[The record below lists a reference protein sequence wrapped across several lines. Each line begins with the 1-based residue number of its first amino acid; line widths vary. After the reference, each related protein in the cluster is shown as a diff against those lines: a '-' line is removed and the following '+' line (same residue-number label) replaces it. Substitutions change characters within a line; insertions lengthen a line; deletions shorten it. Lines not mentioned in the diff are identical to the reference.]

1 MATYV
6 TADIHGNYDR
16 YLDFL
21 QYSNFSDNDKLYII
35 GDVLDRGSMAIPLI
49 QDIMKR
55 KNVIL
60 LKGNHELMML
70 PVFNDLMHQSKE
82 MQEQIIND
90 EMAISQIGQ
99 EETLRAFCTLTT
111 QEQNELTYYISQL
124 PLYEEIEVN
133 GIEYILVHAGLP
145 DFSEMPIEYYD
156 ENDLMFGPH
165 DFDINHYGGNT
176 KIIVGHLPTQFI
188 SGAIPHQIYHT
199 NDTIAIDCGCGFG
212 GQLGVL
218 CLETMEEMYF

>member
-70 PVFNDLMHQSKE
+70 PVFNDLMYQSEK

-99 EETLRAFCTLTT
+99 EETLWAFCKLTT

-133 GIEYILVHAGLP
+133 GIDYILVHAGLP
-145 DFSEMPIEYYD
+145 DFSEMPMEYYD

-165 DFDINHYGGNT
+165 DFDVNHYGGNT

-188 SGAIPHQIYHT
+188 SGAIPHQIYHA

>member
-6 TADIHGNYDR
+6 TADIHGNYKR

-21 QYSNFSDNDKLYII
+21 QYSNFSDNDKLYVI

-49 QDIMKR
+49 QDIRKR

-70 PVFNDLMHQSKE
+70 PIFNDLLHQSKE
-82 MQEQIIND
+82 MQAQIIND

-99 EETLRAFCTLTT
+99 EETLLAFCNLSI
-111 QEQNELTYYISQL
+111 QEQNEITYYISQL
-124 PLYEEIEVN
+124 PLYKEIEVN
-133 GIEYILVHAGLP
+133 GIDYILVHAGLP

-156 ENDLMFGPH
+156 ENELMFGPH
-165 DFDINHYGGNT
+165 DFEINHYGGNT

-188 SGAIPHQIYHT
+188 NGAIPHQIYHAI
-199 NDTIAIDCGCGFG
+199 DTIAIDCGCGFG